1 VRGERI
7 TFQNVTLS
15 QLIHLKYK
23 SRTLCPTLTHTEK
36 NDFRW
41 ITDLN
46 EKKKAEDFQGNIEE
60 YIFMIYD

>member
-1 VRGERI
+1 M
-7 TFQNVTLS
+7 LS